1 MTEKNK
7 TIGRKIKKLR
17 KQAGLTQ
24 EKLAEYLGVDRSFIS
39 KAEKG
44 ERALT
49 SVMLDRLATL
59 FGVEVTALYDP
70 FCDIKPLNTALCAK
84 ELTAEDLQVLAD
96 IHRIAINCNFMTK
109 LLNLNEKN
117 IVLQLPQGGA
127 HGEHI

>member
-59 FGVEVTALYDP
+59 FGVEVSAFCDP
-70 FCDIKPLNTALCAK
+70 SCDIKPLNTALCAK

-96 IHRIAINCNFMTK
+96 IHRIAMNCDFMTK
-109 LLNLNEKN
+109 LLNLNK
-117 IVLQLPQGGA
+117 IR
-127 HGEHI
+127 